1 MPKHIVVTGC
11 SQGLGLALIQGF
23 IDSGH
28 KVSGCSRNTQRMNE
42 LREQFGEEHYF
53 EAVDVSDPDQVYSW
67 ASNCLEQQGAVD
79 LIVNNAAII
88 NPNASMWEVDDQQWS
103 ELINI
108 NVKGVFY
115 VSKAFLPSL
124 IKANHGVL
132 VNVSSGWGR
141 SAAAEVATYCC
152 SKWAVEGLTRS
163 LAEEVPSGVAAIP
176 LNPGIIHTTLLES
189 CFGSSASH
197 FPSPQQ
203 WAEIAVPFL
212 LGLSAADNGQPLTV
226 N

>member
-203 WAEIAVPFL
+203 WAETAVPFL

>member
-42 LREQFGEEHYF
+42 LQEQFGEEHYF
-53 EAVDVSDPDQVYSW
+53 EAVDVSDPDQVYGW
-67 ASNCLEQQGAVD
+67 ANNCLEQQGAVD

-88 NPNASMWEVDDQQWS
+88 NPNANMWEVDDQQWS

-189 CFGSSASH
+189 CFGGSASH

-203 WAEIAVPFL
+203 WAETAVPFL
-212 LGLSAADNGQPLTV
+212 LGLSAVDNGQPLTV

>member
-203 WAEIAVPFL
+203 WAEAAVPFL

>member
-53 EAVDVSDPDQVYSW
+53 EAVGVSDPDQVYSW

-203 WAEIAVPFL
+203 WAETAVPFL

>member
-28 KVSGCSRNTQRMNE
+28 KVSGCSRNPQRMNE

-53 EAVDVSDPDQVYSW
+53 EAVDVSEPDQVYGW
-67 ASNCLEQQGAVD
+67 ANNCLERQGAVD

-88 NPNASMWEVDDQQWS
+88 NPNANMWEVDDQQWS

-108 NVKGVFY
+108 NIKGVFY

-203 WAEIAVPFL
+203 WAETAVPFL

>member
-53 EAVDVSDPDQVYSW
+53 EAVDVSDPDQVYGW
-67 ASNCLEQQGAVD
+67 ANNCLEQQGAVD

-88 NPNASMWEVDDQQWS
+88 NPNANMWEVDDQQWS

-197 FPSPQQ
+197 SPSPQQ
-203 WAEIAVPFL
+203 WAETAVPFL

>member
-28 KVSGCSRNTQRMNE
+28 KVSGCSRNPQRMNE

-53 EAVDVSDPDQVYSW
+53 EAVDVSEPDQVYGW
-67 ASNCLEQQGAVD
+67 ANNCLERQGAVD

-88 NPNASMWEVDDQQWS
+88 NPNANMWEVDDQQWS

-108 NVKGVFY
+108 NIKGVFY

-203 WAEIAVPFL
+203 WAEAAVPFL

>member
-1 MPKHIVVTGC
+1 VTGC

-53 EAVDVSDPDQVYSW
+53 EAVDVSDPDQVYGW
-67 ASNCLEQQGAVD
+67 ANNCLKQQGAVD

-203 WAEIAVPFL
+203 WAETAVPFL

>member
-53 EAVDVSDPDQVYSW
+53 EAVDVSDPDQVYGW
-67 ASNCLEQQGAVD
+67 ANNCLEQQGAVD

-203 WAEIAVPFL
+203 WAETAVPFL